1 MQQLIMDN
9 KPSLVSQESVNYRK
23 DAGGENSCSSCI
35 NFIIPNACSAVK
47 GLISETG
54 TCDIY
59 SPIEKQAAQPDAN
72 EALMAQL
79 FGGMNG

>member
-1 MQQLIMDN
+1 MEE
-9 KPSLVSQESVNYRK
+9 KPSLVTQESVNYRK
-23 DAGGENSCSSCI
+23 DSAGENSCSGCV

-47 GLISETG
+47 GLISENG
-54 TCDIY
+54 TCDIF
-59 SPIEKQAAQPDAN
+59 SPIEKQAAPAGGDP

>member
-1 MQQLIMDN
+1 MQQFIMDN

-23 DAGGENSCSSCI
+23 DAGGENSCSSCV

>member
-1 MQQLIMDN
+1 MEE
-9 KPSLVSQESVNYRK
+9 KPSLVTQESVNYRK
-23 DAGGENSCSSCI
+23 DSAGENSCSGCV
-35 NFIIPNACSAVK
+35 NFIVPNSCSAVK

-59 SPIEKQAAQPDAN
+59 SPIEKQVAPAGDSD
-72 EALMAQL
+72 ALMAQL